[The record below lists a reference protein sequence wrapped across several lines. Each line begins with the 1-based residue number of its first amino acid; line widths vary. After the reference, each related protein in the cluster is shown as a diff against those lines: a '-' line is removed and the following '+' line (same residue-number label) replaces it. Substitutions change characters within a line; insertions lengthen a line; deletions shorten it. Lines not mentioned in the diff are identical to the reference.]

1 MKLLFD
7 QNLSTALM
15 QRLEDLFPQSQH
27 VKSVGMMEADDVAIW
42 EYAKEKELIIVS
54 KDTDFHQRSLLYGA
68 PPKVVWLRVGNCP
81 TSKIEK
87 LIRENS
93 VVLHTFERDPV
104 QSLLILT

>member
-7 QNLSTALM
+7 QNLSIALV

-42 EYAKEKELIIVS
+42 EYAKEKGLVIVS

-68 PPKVVWLRVGNCP
+68 PPKVVWLGVGNCP

-87 LIRENS
+87 IVRENS

>member
-1 MKLLFD
+1 
-7 QNLSTALM
+7 M